1 VLLRAVFAEDMQQ
14 LERLALE
21 RGVSKIEWEQ
31 LLAYAAAVLQNC
43 GNYRS
48 FGDKKFIPQ
57 LAPDKFWTV
66 VECSR
71 AFMTHREP
79 LLDMYAE

>member
-1 VLLRAVFAEDMQQ
+1 MLLRAVFAENVEELQRQ
-14 LERLALE
+14 ACEQ
-21 RGVSKIEWEQ
+21 GVSEDEWKQ

-57 LAPDKFWTV
+57 LSAEKFWTV
-66 VECSR
+66 VGCSR
-71 AFMTHREP
+71 AFKEHREAV
-79 LLDMYAE
+79 LDM